1 MKRAL
6 IFENITFIAAVFLL
20 ILFAYAGI
28 SKVADYQRFVAQ
40 MKLAPAPL
48 IQNMAEILGWLVPLV
63 EFTIVGL
70 LVKDKL
76 RKTGLYASFLLL
88 LSFQIYISVM
98 LLSGLELPCTCGG
111 LISKLQWKEHLV
123 FNAVFMLIA
132 ASPFIFKWIDAKYN
146 KHEYSLQR
154 GSNRL

>member
-6 IFENITFIAAVFLL
+6 IFGNITFIAAVLL
-20 ILFAYAGI
+20 LMLFAYAGI

-48 IQNMAEILGWLVPLV
+48 IQNLSGTLGWLVPLI
-63 EFTIVGL
+63 EFIIIGL
-70 LVKDKL
+70 LAKDKL
-76 RKTGLYASFLLL
+76 RKIGLYASFILL
-88 LSFQIYISVM
+88 LSFQVYISVM

-132 ASPFIFKWIDAKYN
+132 MFPFIFKWINAKYY
-146 KHEYSLQR
+146 KYELTI
-154 GSNRL
+154 L